1 MSITE
6 RYIYEFNKYKKQYGD
21 KTLVLM
27 QVGSFYEMY
36 STDTIGPDLKNIADL
51 LNTVC
56 TKKDKSVKEVSISN
70 PYLVGFPMVA
80 TDKFVSLLIRN
91 GYTLVMVDQVTPP
104 PEPQRK
110 VTNIYSPSTYI
121 GSTSTIDNNYA
132 VFLYFEYEQQKSNV
146 NLLCTGMSALDITT
160 GNVLIDEGISNIA
173 DTEIAFDNTL
183 RFLSI
188 TQPKEI
194 FLTLNGKGKYDINA
208 LINMLQIDTRIV
220 SIKKF
225 DEKYTKIK
233 FQTEF
238 LGQIYKNSIKMNMS
252 IIETLNL
259 EKNIYARISLIMLID
274 NVRNYSEN
282 LIKDISEPEI
292 NIDTNHMIL
301 GNNAIFQLS
310 ILEND
315 GFNYLNGTKFKC
327 LYDVVNNAKTAMGKR
342 FIKHIL
348 CNPLISDKKIQE
360 YYELTEF
367 IIKNSLY
374 DKYSEKLKQII
385 DIEKYSRKMNLTM
398 LNPYELLD
406 FIDSIEY
413 SKDIINNIKSDK
425 ISMEFK
431 KDKFNKIEE
440 FLKDMNDIFIK
451 NELQCNILNDIKTN
465 LFKPNIS
472 KEIDL
477 LWENYNAEHKILT
490 NLQDVFNKV
499 LFDYQK
505 RKSDKDK
512 LDKDK
517 SNKDKS
523 NKDKSNKDKSN
534 KDKSKKVI
542 KNEDTNYLKIS
553 NTPSEGY
560 FIMTSK
566 QRFDIIKKHYEKTKE
581 IILLQNNMEINFENL
596 EIKDLKNSIKIFF
609 KNTKSKD
616 RDIAEIENKLLK
628 HVYETYIIKLKEI
641 YEKYN
646 DIFVYIRDYITK
658 IDYIISNAITA
669 KRYNYVKPNLIKNE
683 HNFINAQQIRHPIV
697 ERLID
702 YEYVPHDILL
712 DDKLN
717 GMLIYGLNS
726 SGKSVMMKA
735 IGLSLIM
742 AQCGMYVPSTKFDY
756 TIYNSI
762 YTRITGNDNIFRGQS
777 SFTLEMT
784 ELNSI
789 IKRANNKSLV
799 IGDEICRGTENIS
812 GNALVASTIIHLA
825 KKKATFIFATH
836 LHELV
841 HLESIRKLENVKA
854 FHLSVDYDTKSDIL
868 IYDRTLKE
876 GSGDKVYGILV
887 AKYIIDNKE
896 FIEDTLKIKNE
907 LTNSFSTMI
916 SGKKSRYNAELYVY
930 KCEKCGKTE
939 EEGAKFLETH
949 HINFQSNCKDGF
961 SIDKPHLKMN
971 SVANL
976 TVICE
981 KCHDALH
988 NKEIKIEKK
997 TSTSKGKKLL

>member
-36 STDTIGPDLKNIADL
+36 STDTIGPDLKNIADI

-56 TKKDKSVKEVSISN
+56 TKKDKSVKEVSMSN

-80 TDKFVSLLIRN
+80 TDKFISLLIKN
-91 GYTLVMVDQVTPP
+91 GYTLIMVDQVTPP

-132 VFLYFEYEQQKSNV
+132 VFLYFEYEQQKANH
-146 NLLCTGMSALDITT
+146 NLLCTGMSAIDITT
-160 GNVLIDEGISNIA
+160 GNVLIDEGISNVA

-194 FLTLNGKGKYDINA
+194 FVTLNGKGKYDINT

-238 LGQIYKNSIKMNMS
+238 LGQIYKNSLKMNMS

-259 EKNIYARISLIMLID
+259 EKVNYARISLIMLID

-292 NIDTNHMIL
+292 NIDSNHMIL

-348 CNPLISDKKIQE
+348 CNPLISDKKIKE
-360 YYELTEF
+360 YYDLTEF

-406 FIDSIEY
+406 FIDSIELC
-413 SKDIINNIKSDK
+413 KDIINNIKLDK
-425 ISMEFK
+425 ISINFER
-431 KDKFNKIEE
+431 DKFTKIEE
-440 FLKDMNDIFIK
+440 FIKDMNNIFIK
-451 NELQCNILNDIKTN
+451 NELQCNMLNDIKTN
-465 LFKPNIS
+465 LFKVNIS

-477 LWENYNAEHKILT
+477 LCEDYNAEHKLLN

-499 LFDYQK
+499 LLDYQK
-505 RKSDKDK
+505 GKSDKKSDK
-512 LDKDK
+512 KTDKK
-517 SNKDKS
+517 T
-523 NKDKSNKDKSN
+523 
-534 KDKSKKVI
+534 KKVVKII

-581 IILLQNNMEINFENL
+581 IISLQNNMEINFENL
-596 EIKDLKNSIKIFF
+596 EIKDLKNSIKIFL

-628 HVYETYIIKLKEI
+628 LVYDTYIIKLKEI

-646 DIFVYIRDYITK
+646 DIFVYICDYITK
-658 IDYIISNAITA
+658 IDYVVSNAITA
-669 KRYNYVKPNLIKNE
+669 KLYNYVKPNLIKSE
-683 HNFINAQQIRHPIV
+683 HNFIDVHQIRHPIV

-742 AQCGMYVPSTKFDY
+742 AQCGMYVPSTKFNY

-836 LHELV
+836 LHELI
-841 HLESIRKLENVKA
+841 HLESIKKLENVKA
-854 FHLSVDYDTKSDIL
+854 FHLSVDYDAKSDIL

-916 SGKKSRYNAELYVY
+916 SGKKSRYNADLYVY

-976 TVICE
+976 TVICD